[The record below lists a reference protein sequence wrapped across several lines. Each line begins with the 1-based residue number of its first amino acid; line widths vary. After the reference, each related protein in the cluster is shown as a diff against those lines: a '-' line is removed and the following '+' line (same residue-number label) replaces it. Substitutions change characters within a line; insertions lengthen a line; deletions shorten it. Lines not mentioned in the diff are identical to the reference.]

1 MANPAFDVTKITDN
15 EIKIESYRLT
25 FTKITDN
32 EIKIESYRLTFT
44 ANVKPLTKFLILQLY
59 YNSFYT
65 SFEIYQSIIK
75 LVVFNNNSRKQ
86 INHSSHIHQSSKL
99 RFSI

>member
-1 MANPAFDVTKITDN
+1 MANPAFDV
-15 EIKIESYRLT
+15 
-25 FTKITDN
+25 TKITDN

-86 INHSSHIHQSSKL
+86 IKHSSRIHQSSKL
-99 RFSI
+99 RFSV